1 MPSPRPAHDDGT
13 NVLVRF
19 DSIEGRTEKAY
30 QLRIDPYDGPEIWIP
45 KSQVASIDR
54 EKGEVW
60 VPLWLA
66 EKKGL
71 EYE

>member
-1 MPSPRPAHDDGT
+1 MASPRPACDDGM

-19 DSIEGRTEKAY
+19 DSIEGRRKKAY
-30 QLRIDPYDGPEIWIP
+30 RLRIDPYDGPEIWIP
-45 KSQVASIDR
+45 KSQVASID
-54 EKGEVW
+54 EDAGEVW
-60 VPLWLA
+60 IPLWLA